1 MQSFRTNGS
10 SQTSNETRRQQSPS
24 LKERDLNMNVNKMK
38 TLAGLTALGLISA
51 VSAQQ
56 TIRPSGGDVQT
67 LRVRGRVQ
75 TQFGYVDAK
84 NDEGSSDYSTFEI
97 RRARIGLRGDFQNN
111 IRGEVEANVVPGSD
125 FSVSSAYIQ
134 WREHK
139 AATVLVG
146 YVKPFTSIEENTS
159 SASILTVERSLVN
172 NTIAAPGES
181 TGLQVAGDLGTL
193 FYGVG
198 LHTDQANTNTA
209 NESAKYMYNL
219 HGGIKLD
226 GMAGEG
232 SKLRIQGSFLSSDD
246 EAGNLA
252 YEEVIVFGVHFAQG
266 GFDLRAEYFIGDTDG
281 VETSGFYIMP
291 SLMLSEKLQGVVRY
305 EQSESDKSTGLRAA
319 SRYVRRTDGLAVRED
334 KDTGSKF
341 DPQRGDEHMALY
353 LGLNYYLQGDGSKLM
368 LGVEFAELD
377 NTKAGTLES
386 TSVFT
391 AWRVLF

>member
-1 MQSFRTNGS
+1 
-10 SQTSNETRRQQSPS
+10 
-24 LKERDLNMNVNKMK
+24 MK
-38 TLAGLTALGLISA
+38 TLAGLTALGLMTV

-56 TIRPSGGDVQT
+56 TVSPASKFVES

-75 TQFGYVDAK
+75 TQFGYVDAE
-84 NDEGSSDYSTFEI
+84 NDEGSSDYSTLEV
-97 RRARIGLRGDFQNN
+97 RRARIG
-111 IRGEVEANVVPGSD
+111 IRGEFENKIRAEVEANVNPSEDVT
-125 FSVSSAYIQ
+125 VSSAYMQ

-146 YVKPFTSIEENTS
+146 YVKPYTSIEENTS

-172 NTIAAPGES
+172 NTIAAPNET
-181 TGLQVAGDLGTL
+181 TGLQVAGDLGTF
-193 FYGVG
+193 FYAVG
-198 LHTDQANTNTA
+198 LHTDQNNTNTA
-209 NESAKYMYNL
+209 NEATEYLFNV

-226 GMAGEG
+226 GMVGEG

-246 EAGNLA
+246 EDGSLA
-252 YEEVIVFGVHFAQG
+252 FEEVTILGFHFVQG
-266 GFDLRAEYFIGDTDG
+266 GFDLRAEYMIGDNDG
-281 VETSGFYIMP
+281 EETKGFYIMP
-291 SLMLSEKLQGVVRY
+291 SLMMTDKLQGVVRY

-319 SRYVRRTDGLAVRED
+319 SRYVRRAEDLGVREN

-341 DPQRGDEHMALY
+341 DPQRGDEHMAIY
-353 LGLNYYLQGDGSKLM
+353 LGVNYYLQGDGNKLM
-368 LGVEFAELD
+368 FGVELAELD